1 MLAFPT
7 SAAKYRHAI
16 WPAPQVRMTP
26 GSGDTGLWSGTAT
39 STGTARHGMAWHG
52 MAIKMMTGRFPL
64 IVPDYPT
71 WRSGEHN
78 NRLTCGFGAAQDR
91 SILLRRNSTKN
102 SANKDSANPT
112 HKGKFKPYP
121 SSTPQPEI
129 QVPAARPTLTTD
141 TYSVLTSAFG

>member
-1 MLAFPT
+1 MCVNFSDKHSEIQPCDMAG
-7 SAAKYRHAI
+7 
-16 WPAPQVRMTP
+16 PAGQNDPRQWGHPFVVRY
-26 GSGDTGLWSGTAT
+26 GDER
-39 STGTARHGMAWHG
+39 RHGT
-52 MAIKMMTGRFPL
+52 AIKMMAGRLPL
-64 IVPDYPT
+64 IVPDCPT
-71 WRSGEHN
+71 WRSGEQN

-91 SILLRRNSTKN
+91 SILLRRYSTKN
-102 SANKDSANPT
+102 SASNDSAKPT

>member
-1 MLAFPT
+1 MLTFPT
-7 SAAKYRHAI
+7 NTAKYRHAI
-16 WPAPQVRMTP
+16 WPAPQVSMTP

-39 STGTARHGMAWHG
+39 STGMAWHA

-129 QVPAARPTLTTD
+129 QAPPARPTLTTD